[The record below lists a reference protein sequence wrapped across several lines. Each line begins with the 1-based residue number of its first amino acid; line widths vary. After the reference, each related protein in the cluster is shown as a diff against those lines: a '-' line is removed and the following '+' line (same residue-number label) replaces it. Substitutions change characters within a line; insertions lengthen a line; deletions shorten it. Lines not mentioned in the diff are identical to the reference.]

1 MLRMAMNQRK
11 GTWGS
16 GRSRK
21 AAAGAR
27 GAVAGLLAAM
37 LPFAAIAGTD
47 ITTYHGDAFR
57 TGWNSTET
65 QLTPQEVAGK
75 SFGLLRSID
84 LDDQVD
90 AQPLVVS
97 DQPIDGRSSISD
109 VVYVVTEVNSVY
121 AFDPSSG
128 EQLLRVNLGP
138 PVPRSLLPG
147 GCLNNGQTIGIA
159 STPVIDLAHETM
171 YVVAYTLE
179 DGAPTY
185 RIHALN
191 LRNLRDRVPP
201 PVVKSV
207 VNASQTDPVRF
218 DAAANRQRAGLVMA
232 NGNVYAT
239 FASFCDLK
247 TSASRGWV
255 MGWQQDTLK
264 PIPSHPFVDRKSA
277 GSPAWFLSSIWMSGS
292 APAVDGTGRLYMV
305 TGNRID
311 VPNGAPPGEREM
323 SESVA
328 AISGDLRL
336 VSEYFTP
343 ANRDDLDAGDLD
355 FGSGG
360 IMLLPEQ
367 EGPVPHLATAAG
379 KDGTLYL
386 LDRDHMGGF
395 TPNGP
400 DKVVGKYPIGGCFC
414 VQSYFVGQ
422 DGTPRIVTSGGLNI
436 MVWKVVTLPNAV
448 RLEREIAS
456 HPLNSGQFPGFMTTV
471 SSNGTDNAVIWAV
484 SHPPNDGPRTITLHA
499 FDATNATRLFSQ
511 AAGNWPNF
519 DGTANVMPVVANGK
533 VFVAAY
539 RSLSIFGLRAPT
551 KNLVSAEPDRT
562 PTVALP
568 AAPPKG
574 DEQVARVAE

>member
-1 MLRMAMNQRK
+1 MNRRNRSWGIAK
-11 GTWGS
+11 PGTTA
-16 GRSRK
+16 K
-21 AAAGAR
+21 R
-27 GAVAGLLAAM
+27 GAAVAALLAAM
-37 LPFAAIAGTD
+37 LPLAAVAGTD
-47 ITTYHGDAFR
+47 ITTFHGDAFR

-65 QLTPQEVAGK
+65 QLTPTEVASK
-75 SFGLLRSID
+75 SFGLLRSLD

-97 DQPIDGRSSISD
+97 DQPIDGRTSITD

-128 EQLLRVNLGP
+128 EQLLHVNLGT
-138 PVPRSLLPG
+138 PVPRAMLPG

-159 STPVIDLAHETM
+159 STPVIDLARETM

-179 DGAPTY
+179 DGAPVY
-185 RIHALN
+185 RMHALS
-191 LRNLRDRVPP
+191 LRSLRDRVLPA

-218 DAAANRQRAGLVMA
+218 DAAANRQRAGLVLA
-232 NGNVYAT
+232 SGNVYAT

-255 MGWQQDTLK
+255 MGWQENTLK
-264 PIPSHPFVDRKSA
+264 PIPSRPLIDRKAA
-277 GSPAWFLSSIWMSGS
+277 GSAAWFLSSIWMSGA
-292 APAVDGTGRLYMV
+292 APAADGLGRLYVV
-305 TGNRID
+305 TGNRILG
-311 VPNGAPPGEREM
+311 PNGAPPGEREM

-328 AISGDLRL
+328 AISSDLRM

-343 ANRDDLDAGDLD
+343 QNRDELDAADQD

-360 IMLLPEQ
+360 IMLLPDQ

-395 TPNGP
+395 TAGGP

-414 VQSYFVGQ
+414 AQSYFIGK
-422 DGTPRIVTSGGLNI
+422 DGTPRVVTSGGLSV
-436 MVWKVVTLPNAV
+436 MVWRVVTSPSAV
-448 RLEREIAS
+448 RLEREIVS
-456 HPLNSGQFPGFMTTV
+456 HPLDSGQFPGFMTAV
-471 SSNGTDNAVIWAV
+471 SSNGVDNAVIWAV
-484 SHPPNDGPRTITLHA
+484 SHPPDGGARTISLHA

-511 AAGNWPNF
+511 AAGTWPNF
-519 DGTANVMPVVANGK
+519 DGTANVMPVIANGK

-539 RSLSIFGLRAPT
+539 RSLSIFGLRVPS
-551 KNLVSAEPDRT
+551 KNLVLLSPDEA
-562 PTVALP
+562 PTIALP
-568 AAPPKG
+568 APATSPDK
-574 DEQVARVAE
+574 QTARAGN